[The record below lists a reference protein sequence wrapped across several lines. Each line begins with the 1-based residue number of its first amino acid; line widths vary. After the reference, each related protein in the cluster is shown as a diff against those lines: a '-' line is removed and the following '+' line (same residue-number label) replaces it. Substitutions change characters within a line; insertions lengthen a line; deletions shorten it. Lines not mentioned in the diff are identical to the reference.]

1 MIKMSWKKSLFPA
14 ALIALSVSL
23 NAQAEFE
30 PDIESFPD
38 AVAATEAAP
47 APDSVTSPEGVPDTE
62 TLSVEV
68 TRTGEG
74 VEVVIPD
81 GRRVLL
87 RNDHTWDYIE
97 VEQGQ
102 PSESAL
108 LEVVNIQEL
117 RNACIV
123 GLRMSNNLAFSIRS
137 LVPSFTAFTTNGVR
151 FETVSKAFS
160 SINPTIS
167 QFQQIRFVGLRCQ
180 DIGHIQVHGA
190 DHCRVGQIDK
200 FNDAEGEC
208 LSLIYVQ
215 ASDLINISK

>member
-14 ALIALSVSL
+14 ALIALSLSL

-38 AVAATEAAP
+38 AVTAPEAA
-47 APDSVTSPEGVPDTE
+47 PDTE

-74 VEVVIPD
+74 VEVIIPD

-108 LEVVNIQEL
+108 LVVANIQEL
-117 RNACIV
+117 RNACKV
-123 GLRMSNNLAFSIRS
+123 GVRLTNNLGYRIRS
-137 LVPSFTAFTTNGVR
+137 LVPSFTAYTTNGVA

-160 SINPTIS
+160 SINPTLS
-167 QFQQIRFVGLRCQ
+167 QFQEIRFVGLRCQ

-190 DHCRVGQIDK
+190 GHCSMGPLDK
-200 FNDAEGEC
+200 FNDMEGEC
-208 LSLIYVQ
+208 LGLIYVQ
-215 ASDLINISK
+215 ASDLIKIGK